1 MILIKLRT
9 YKIFSTLLLYPTE
22 ELKEYIF
29 VVEDILR
36 KESILDSFYIE
47 KLMTF
52 CKYIESTDLILLQ
65 ECYVS
70 LFDRQ
75 RHLSLYLF
83 EHIHGDSRDR
93 GMAMVDLK
101 NLYRA
106 SDFDILSGY
115 ELPDY
120 IPVFLEYLSI
130 LSVDKAAVLLGEI
143 INIIAIVGNRLL
155 EKNSMYNVIFFAL
168 ESLSN
173 IKSDENIVKKAL
185 LDKRLDQSVDKS
197 WEDIKVF

>member
-36 KESILDSFYIE
+36 KESILDSCYIE

>member
-1 MILIKLRT
+1 MIKLRT